1 MSVHIA
7 LFRAINVGGRN
18 MVAMAALKDMFAAA
32 GFPQAGSLLQS
43 GNIVFAGGTAKTSAL
58 EELIERE
65 IEKRFALRADCFVRS
80 AAEWNE
86 ALAHN
91 PFAREAKTDPGRLH
105 IMALK
110 SKPKPAQLKALRAA
124 IKGRETVE
132 LWMRHAYIYYPDGSG
147 NSRLTPRLI
156 EGLLETRATGRNW
169 NTAMKLQALASP

>member
-1 MSVHIA
+1 MGVHIA

-18 MVAMAALKDMFAAA
+18 MVAMAALRDMFAAA
-32 GFPQAGSLLQS
+32 GFPEARSLLQS

-58 EELIERE
+58 EDLVERE
-65 IEKRFALRADCFVRS
+65 IEKWFAFRADCFVRS

-91 PFAREAKTDPGRLH
+91 PFVREAKADPGRLH

-110 SKPKPAQLKALRAA
+110 GAPKPAQLSALRAA
-124 IKGRETVE
+124 VKGRETVE
-132 LWMRHAYIYYPDGSG
+132 LWRRHAYIYYPDGSG
-147 NSRLTPRLI
+147 NSKLTPRLI

-169 NTAMKLQALASP
+169 NTAMKLQAVAAL